1 MLPDRAACR
10 FGIAGA
16 WLTIAG
22 IVVSGPVGLAV
33 VSMVHRPSRWTG
45 PEAFVRAF
53 HPVQAIPFFGGFA
66 LILGCLMVMSA
77 ISSVANP
84 SQRPRAT
91 ASIIA
96 TAGFV
101 ALILFNYVCQTTLIP
116 ALVRA
121 DDPNLGP
128 IISTFSLQNP
138 RSIGWAIEMWGYA
151 CLGAATWFAA
161 VVFDQ
166 TRVERAVARLMVA
179 NGVTSLVA
187 AIITSAR
194 LEWVLSG
201 AGLAAYVVWNV
212 LMLALSILLVMAFR
226 QRAGPRSPVDH
237 RPSQI
242 AAR

>member
-1 MLPDRAACR
+1 VYAGVCPTPTLLRVLPDRAACR

-22 IVVSGPVGLAV
+22 IVVSGPIGLAV
-33 VSMVHRPSRWTG
+33 VYIVHRPSQWTG
-45 PEAFVRAF
+45 AEAFVTDF

-101 ALILFNYVCQTTLIP
+101 ALILFNYVCQTTFIP

-121 DDPNLGP
+121 RDPSLGP

-138 RSIGWAIEMWGYA
+138 RSIAWAIEMWGYA

-166 TRVERAVARLMVA
+166 TRVEQAVSQSPPHLDR
-179 NGVTSLVA
+179 
-187 AIITSAR
+187 
-194 LEWVLSG
+194 G
-201 AGLAAYVVWNV
+201 A
-212 LMLALSILLVMAFR
+212 
-226 QRAGPRSPVDH
+226 H
-237 RPSQI
+237 
-242 AAR
+242 